1 MNRTRAIMAFLSS
14 LTIAGAVKWAVNEW
28 KNSTPG
34 KQGWIL
40 GITIATCGVGV
51 LALLR
56 AFNLF

>member
-28 KNSTPG
+28 KHSTPG
-34 KQGWIL
+34 KQGTIL
-40 GITIATCGVGV
+40 GLTIAICILGV